1 VDQQTAEQ
9 STLDTDQLL
18 QQLTGETDLAVEHLR
33 TRAQDSSELDTRIEE
48 IEQKMEDAAKLRD
61 KREREVRMKV
71 LAGDLE
77 ALREDAEQEERDL
90 AQAVFGLN
98 TMLESMGMEY
108 TKLNHPSEAELTMI
122 ARAEKQVT
130 DSQDRLAAAKR
141 RRFFKGRAI
150 ADADEDV
157 VRAKLALKQA
167 NSEVKRQSR
176 QRLMSANMEASL
188 QDFMLRVE
196 KTLQL
201 MEQRKDEIE
210 KQLRNITAKKT
221 QAFSVKEQAA
231 TALEDLDQKLNEA
244 EAQLRAEELELDTL
258 VNGTQDHA
266 RVTEKISSLRTS
278 VEDLRGRRNTAFVLF
293 QSKEKFAAELEV
305 HERTQMKLRDNQRMW
320 ITALRSDTEERVVTF
335 RSRLEAMKAMADQD
349 IAKQLDDMG
358 DDIDQKNVEYMA
370 RAGAVS
376 DNIRMRRMEKHPQRI
391 AEIANA
397 RAAQAE
403 AIQRI
408 RERELK
414 LIEQFK
420 EQYGIDPT
428 KSSFFSYM
436 GEDEAATELPD
447 AF

>member
-1 VDQQTAEQ
+1 MDQQTI
-9 STLDTDQLL
+9 LDADQLL
-18 QQLTGETDLAVEHLR
+18 QQLTGETDQAVEHLK
-33 TRAQDSSELDTRIEE
+33 TRAQDKVNLEARIDE
-48 IEQKMEDAAKLRD
+48 IEQQMDDAAKLRD
-61 KREREVRMKV
+61 KQERDLRMKV
-71 LAGDLE
+71 LSADLE
-77 ALREDAEQEERDL
+77 SLRSDAEQEERDL

-98 TMLESMGMEY
+98 TMLESMGAEY
-108 TKLNHPSEAELTMI
+108 TKLNQPSDAELTMI
-122 ARAEKQVT
+122 SKAEKQVT
-130 DSQDRLAAAKR
+130 DAKDRLAAAKR

-150 ADADEDV
+150 ADAEEDLK
-157 VRAKLALKQA
+157 RAQKALADAQIEA
-167 NSEVKRQSR
+167 KRKSR

-201 MEQRKDEIE
+201 MEQRKAEIE
-210 KQLRNITAKKT
+210 KQLRNITAKKL
-221 QAFSVKEQAA
+221 QAFNVKEQAA
-231 TALEDLDQKLNEA
+231 SALETLDQKLNEA
-244 EAQLRAEELELDTL
+244 EAQLQAEEAQLDTL
-258 VNGTQDHA
+258 VNGTQEHA
-266 RVTEKISSLRTS
+266 QATEKISGLRTA

-293 QSKEKFAAELEV
+293 QSKEKFASELEV

-358 DDIDQKNVEYMA
+358 ADIDQKNVEYMA

-376 DNIRMRRMEKHPQRI
+376 DNIRMDRMEKHPQRI
-391 AEIANA
+391 ADIANA

-428 KSSFFSYM
+428 KSSFFTYM
-436 GEDEAATELPD
+436 NMEDD
-447 AF
+447 AQEGVPEGF

>member
-1 VDQQTAEQ
+1 MDQQTI
-9 STLDTDQLL
+9 LDADQLL
-18 QQLTGETDLAVEHLR
+18 QQLTGETDQAVEHLR
-33 TRAQDSSELDTRIEE
+33 TRAQDNSDLEVRIDE
-48 IEQKMEDAAKLRD
+48 IEQQMDDAAKLRD
-61 KREREVRMKV
+61 KQERDLRMKV
-71 LAGDLE
+71 LSADLE
-77 ALREDAEQEERDL
+77 SLRNDAEQEERDL

-98 TMLESMGMEY
+98 TMLESMGAEY
-108 TKLNHPSEAELTMI
+108 TKLNQPSAAELTMI
-122 ARAEKQVT
+122 SRAEKQVSDT
-130 DSQDRLAAAKR
+130 KDRLAAAQR
-141 RRFFKGRAI
+141 RRFFKGRAV
-150 ADADEDV
+150 ADAEDDLK
-157 VRAKLALKQA
+157 RAQQALKDAQIEA
-167 NSEVKRQSR
+167 KRKSR

-201 MEQRKDEIE
+201 MEQRKAEIE
-210 KQLRNITAKKT
+210 KQLRNITAKKL
-221 QAFSVKEQAA
+221 QAFNVKEQAA
-231 TALEDLDQKLNEA
+231 SALETLDQKLNEA
-244 EAQLRAEELELDTL
+244 EAQLQAEEAQLDTL
-258 VNGTQDHA
+258 VNGTQEHA
-266 RVTEKISSLRTS
+266 QATEKISQLRTS

-293 QSKEKFAAELEV
+293 QSKEKFASELEV

-358 DDIDQKNVEYMA
+358 ADIDQKNVEYMA

-376 DNIRMRRMEKHPQRI
+376 DNIRMDRMEKHPQRI
-391 AEIANA
+391 ADIANA

-428 KSSFFSYM
+428 KSSFFTYM
-436 GEDEAATELPD
+436 NMEDD
-447 AF
+447 AQEGVPEGF